1 MVSILLNGCNGKMG
15 KALAQYIKG
24 SSSFNLLY
32 GIDKENIDLFNK
44 LDKKPDVIIDFSTPQ
59 ATFIAL
65 DYAVKNLVPIVIATT
80 GFSKEEENKI
90 KEYSEAIPIFK
101 SSNMSYGIHIFSNM
115 VSSLATRLNNVDIEI
130 IEKHHRNKVD
140 APSGTS
146 LMIADKINKAC
157 NGKFEYVFNKCG
169 ISNIVKTNL
178 KKHINSS
185 NINYN
190 ISDISSVSDQI
201 DNTESQSYNA
211 QMPSY
216 TKSYNEIGFS
226 SIRGGKLIGEHTVL
240 FIGENET
247 FELTHAA
254 YSRSIY
260 IEGALKAAQFI
271 IEQKNGLFDMEDL

>member
-32 GIDKENIDLFNK
+32 CIDKENTDLFNK
-44 LDKKPDVIIDFSTPQ
+44 IDKKPDVIIDFSTPQ

-101 SSNMSYGIHIFSNM
+101 SSNMSYCIHIFSNL
-115 VSSLATRLNNVDIEI
+115 VANLATKLNNVDIEI

-140 APSGTS
+140 APSGTA
-146 LMIADKINKAC
+146 LMIADNINKCC
-157 NGKFEYVFNKCG
+157 NGKYEYVFNRCT
-169 ISNIVKTNL
+169 TNL
-178 KKHINSS
+178 KNDNNND
-185 NINYN
+185 NINTN
-190 ISDISSVSDQI
+190 IKNANNNPIISNQAKKKKF
-201 DNTESQSYNA
+201 QSG
-211 QMPSY
+211 S
-216 TKSYNEIGFS
+216 KSYNEIGFS
-226 SIRGGKLIGEHTVL
+226 SIRGGKLVGEHTVL
-240 FIGENET
+240 FIGENES
-247 FELTHAA
+247 FELTHTA

-260 IEGALKAAQFI
+260 VEGALKASQFI
-271 IEQKNGLFDMEDL
+271 ITKKNGLYSMADM

>member
-1 MVSILLNGCNGKMG
+1 M
-15 KALAQYIKG
+15 
-24 SSSFNLLY
+24 LY
-32 GIDKENIDLFNK
+32 CIDKENTDLFNK
-44 LDKKPDVIIDFSTPQ
+44 IDKKPDVIIDFSTPQ